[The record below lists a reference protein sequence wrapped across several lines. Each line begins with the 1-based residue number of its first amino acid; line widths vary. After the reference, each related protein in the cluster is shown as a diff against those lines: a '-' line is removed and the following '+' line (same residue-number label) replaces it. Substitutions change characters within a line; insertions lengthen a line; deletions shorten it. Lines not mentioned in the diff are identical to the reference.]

1 MSHFSG
7 MSLTEAEGLTGTQLL
22 FWVAQANRLTEQQ
35 RKQAKTN
42 GNSR

>member
-22 FWVAQANRLTEQQ
+22 FWVGQANRLTERQ
-35 RKQAKTN
+35 RKQAQ
-42 GNSR
+42 RQ